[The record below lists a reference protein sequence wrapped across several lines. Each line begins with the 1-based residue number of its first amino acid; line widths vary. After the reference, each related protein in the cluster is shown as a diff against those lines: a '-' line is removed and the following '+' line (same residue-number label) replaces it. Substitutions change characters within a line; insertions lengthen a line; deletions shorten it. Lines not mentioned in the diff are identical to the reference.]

1 MNASLSTTRAGVAVQ
16 PIRLYFGKGA
26 VAALF
31 LLVTSLITALP
42 SQAANSPQLK
52 LFPTTVLEDIRHTGD
67 VAKEM
72 ESGLQELISRL
83 DQQSQLFTES
93 KCEGAEEDP
102 GCTQLQNQLSDT
114 YLEML
119 DVMDK
124 NLPEMEKAVDS
135 TRNSLQKRLRRE
147 LGQKMT
153 PWDLQETL
161 LGTASQQQDVSR
173 PTMRGRSGMR
183 LSDRFSQYYRLVSTN
198 SSNAQQNASLAVI
211 ASDIYLDM
219 EETSDLISRTR
230 QEIAR
235 ATLMG
240 KLNQSFGVITPEMQ
254 DVVAGVKSI
263 LFGDSANDLPL
274 AAPPV
279 AASPQGYQ
287 SPLEM

>member
-1 MNASLSTTRAGVAVQ
+1 MKSRPLSPQGPRLMTKGWLILTTLSLLCFNPTLNAAS
-16 PIRLYFGKGA
+16 
-26 VAALF
+26 
-31 LLVTSLITALP
+31 
-42 SQAANSPQLK
+42 SPQLK
-52 LFPTTVLEDIRHTGD
+52 LFPTTVLEDIRYTGD
-67 VAKEM
+67 VAKNM
-72 ESGLQELISRL
+72 ESGLQELIGRM
-83 DQQSQLFTES
+83 DQQSELFVQS

-102 GCTQLQNQLSDT
+102 GCAQLQKQLSDT

-119 DVMDK
+119 EVMEK

-161 LGTASQQQDVSR
+161 LGTASEQ
-173 PTMRGRSGMR
+173 PTSSKPSMRGRSGMR
-183 LSDRFSQYYRLVSTN
+183 LSDRFSQYYDLVSTN
-198 SSNAQQNASLAVI
+198 GSNAKQNASLAVI

-219 EETSDLISRTR
+219 EETSDLITRTR

-240 KLNQSFGVITPEMQ
+240 RLNQSFGVITPEMQ

-263 LFGDSANDLPL
+263 LFGAAEEDMPL
-274 AAPPV
+274 AAPPL
-279 AASPQGYQ
+279 ASTPQGYS

>member
-1 MNASLSTTRAGVAVQ
+1 MNSRS
-16 PIRLYFGKGA
+16 A
-26 VAALF
+26 VAPKGHAMTNNCFALATAIA
-31 LLVTSLITALP
+31 LLCIPPQIS
-42 SQAANSPQLK
+42 AATSPQLK

-67 VAKEM
+67 VAKNM
-72 ESGLQELISRL
+72 ESGLQDTINRL
-83 DQQSQLFTES
+83 DQQSELFVQS
-93 KCEGAEEDP
+93 KCEGADEDP
-102 GCTQLQNQLSDT
+102 GCAQLQKQLSET

-135 TRNSLQKRLRRE
+135 TRNSLEKRLRRE

-161 LGTASQQQDVSR
+161 LGTSSDPQASSK
-173 PTMRGRSGMR
+173 PSMRGRSGMR
-183 LSDRFSQYYRLVSTN
+183 LSDRFSQYYQLVSTN
-198 SSNAQQNASLAVI
+198 SSNAKQNASLAVI

-219 EETSDLISRTR
+219 EETSDLITRTR

-240 KLNQSFGVITPEMQ
+240 KLNHSFGVITPEMQ
-254 DVVAGVKSI
+254 DVVAGVKTI
-263 LFGDSANDLPL
+263 LFGDAAADMPL
-274 AAPPV
+274 AAPPI
-279 AASPQGYQ
+279 ASTPQGYA

>member
-1 MNASLSTTRAGVAVQ
+1 MKSPSLT
-16 PIRLYFGKGA
+16 PKGA
-26 VAALF
+26 STAIKGWLILATVSLLGFNPSLNAA
-31 LLVTSLITALP
+31 S
-42 SQAANSPQLK
+42 SPQLK

-67 VAKEM
+67 VAKNM
-72 ESGLQELISRL
+72 ESGLQEIISRL
-83 DQQSQLFTES
+83 DQQSELFVQS
-93 KCEGAEEDP
+93 KCEDADEDP
-102 GCTQLQNQLSDT
+102 GCAQLQKQLSET

-119 DVMDK
+119 EVMDK

-161 LGTASQQQDVSR
+161 LGTASAQPDPSK
-173 PTMRGRSGMR
+173 PSMRGRSGMR
-183 LSDRFSQYYRLVSTN
+183 LSDRFSQYYQLVSTN
-198 SSNAQQNASLAVI
+198 GRNAKQNASLAVI

-219 EETSDLISRTR
+219 QETSDLISRTR

-240 KLNQSFGVITPEMQ
+240 RLNQSFGVITPEMQ
-254 DVVAGVKSI
+254 DVVSGVKSI
-263 LFGDSANDLPL
+263 LFGDAAENIPL
-274 AAPPV
+274 AAPPI
-279 AASPQGYQ
+279 ASTPQGFA